1 MVEGERGDVKGP
13 IVNDFSIQVAT
24 VNGSGS
30 QSSNSVLMRSIFQ
43 MGIPVSGKNLFPSNI
58 AGLPTWFTIRANK
71 DGWIARRKE
80 IDFLVAMNADT
91 AREDV
96 MSLDPNRIVVYE
108 ETLRLNQLR
117 SDLTFFPVPF
127 AKLASGI
134 TTDSRLRK
142 LLTNMI
148 YVGAVGELLE
158 IDPAEMEVALTKQ
171 FKGKAKAV
179 ALNKQALDAGRTYA
193 QENFDRNRAPYRCRR
208 MNATKG
214 KIIIDGNAA
223 AALGCMFAGV
233 TVATWYPITPSSSLC
248 ETLTDYMREYRIGPD
263 GKASFA
269 IVQAEDE
276 LAAVGM
282 AIGAGWAGARSMTST
297 AGPGISLMQEFI
309 GLAYYAEIPVV
320 IFDVTR
326 VGPSTGLPTR
336 TQQSDILAMANC
348 SHGDTKHIVLI
359 PGSVSEC
366 FDMAVD
372 AFDLS
377 ERFQTPV
384 FVMSDLDLGM
394 NNWMSD
400 TFTYPTRKLDRGKV
414 LSAEDLDRLGKF
426 ERYRDADGDGIPYR
440 TLPGTGHPLAAY
452 FTRGSG
458 HNEKALY
465 SERPDDYQRNMD
477 RLLKK
482 FDTARSHVPQPE
494 IEYANGARV
503 GILAFGTTH
512 WAIIESQDQLKR
524 EYGVPTSY
532 YRLRAFPFTKH
543 LEEFFRK
550 HDRVYVV
557 EQNRDAQMAGL
568 IKLELPIELAAKLRS
583 IRHYSGIPIDARFV
597 TDELIAAEKGVRE
610 PAAAREEALTS
621 EGGRK

>member
-1 MVEGERGDVKGP
+1 MEEDQRSDTKEL
-13 IVNDFSIQVAT
+13 IINDFSIQVAT

-30 QSSNSVLMRSIFQ
+30 QSSNTVLMRSIFQ

-80 IDFLVAMNADT
+80 IDFLIAMNADT

-96 MSLDPNRIVVYE
+96 MSLGPNRVVVYE
-108 ETLRLNQLR
+108 ETLNLKHLR
-117 SDLTFFPVPF
+117 KDLHFFPIPF
-127 AKLASGI
+127 TKLAGGI
-134 TTDSRLRK
+134 APDARLRK
-142 LLTNMI
+142 LLANMI
-148 YVGAVGELLE
+148 YVGVVGELMD
-158 IDPAEMEVALTKQ
+158 IDPAEMEIALNKQ

-179 ALNKQALDAGRTYA
+179 ALNKQALDVGRKYA
-193 QENFDRNRAPYRCRR
+193 SENLDKSLVPFRCKRLDL
-208 MNATKG
+208 TKG

-223 AALGCMFAGV
+223 SALGCMFAGV

-248 ETLTDYMREYRIGPD
+248 ETLGDYMHEYRREED
-263 GKASFA
+263 GKTTYA

-297 AGPGISLMQEFI
+297 AGPGISLMNEFI

-336 TQQSDILAMANC
+336 TQQSDILSIVHC
-348 SHGDTKHIVLI
+348 SHGDTKHIMLL
-359 PGSVSEC
+359 PASVSEC

-372 AFDLS
+372 AFDLT
-377 ERFQTPV
+377 ERFQQPI
-384 FVMSDLDLGM
+384 FVMTDLDLGM

-400 TFTYPTRKLDRGKV
+400 TFKYPTRKFDRGKV
-414 LSAEDLDRLGKF
+414 LTAEDLQKLGGFK
-426 ERYRDADGDGIPYR
+426 RYADVDGDGIGYR
-440 TLPGTGHPLAAY
+440 TLPGTKHPAAAY

-458 HNEKALY
+458 HNASALY
-465 SERPDDYQRNMD
+465 SERPDDYKNNMD

-482 FDTARSHVPQPE
+482 YDTARSYVPQPE
-494 IEYANGARV
+494 IEYKNGARIGV
-503 GILAFGTTH
+503 LAFGTTH
-512 WAIIESQDQLKR
+512 WAIIESQDQLQK
-524 EYGVPTSY
+524 EYKISASY
-532 YRLRAFPFTKH
+532 YRLRAVPFTHH
-543 LEEFFRK
+543 LVEFFEK

-557 EQNRDAQMAGL
+557 EQNRDAQMASL
-568 IKLELPIELAAKLRS
+568 IKLELSPELGAKIRS
-583 IRHYSGIPIDARFV
+583 VLHYSGLPIDARFV
-597 TDELIAAEKGVRE
+597 TDAVIAAEKG
-610 PAAAREEALTS
+610 EA
-621 EGGRK
+621 K

>member
-1 MVEGERGDVKGP
+1 MEEDQRSDTKEL
-13 IVNDFSIQVAT
+13 IINDFSIQVAT

-30 QSSNSVLMRSIFQ
+30 QSSNTVLMRSIFQ

-96 MSLDPNRIVVYE
+96 MSLGPNRVVVYE
-108 ETLRLNQLR
+108 ETLNLKNLR
-117 SDLTFFPVPF
+117 KDLHFFPIPF
-127 AKLASGI
+127 AKLAGGI
-134 TTDSRLRK
+134 APDARLRK
-142 LLTNMI
+142 LLANMI
-148 YVGAVGELLE
+148 YVGVVGDLMD
-158 IDPAEMEVALTKQ
+158 IDPAEMEIALTKQ

-179 ALNKQALDAGRTYA
+179 ALNKQALEVGRKFA
-193 QENFDRNRAPYRCRR
+193 NENLDRSLVPYRCKRLDL
-208 MNATKG
+208 TKG
-214 KIIIDGNAA
+214 KIIIDGNSAS
-223 AALGCMFAGV
+223 ALGCMFAGV

-248 ETLTDYMREYRIGPD
+248 ETLADYMQEYRVGED
-263 GKASFA
+263 GKATFA

-297 AGPGISLMQEFI
+297 AGPGISLMNEFI
-309 GLAYYAEIPVV
+309 GLAYYAEIPIV

-336 TQQSDILAMANC
+336 TQQSDILSMVYC
-348 SHGDTKHIVLI
+348 SHGDTKHIVLL
-359 PGSVSEC
+359 PASVSEC

-372 AFDLS
+372 AFDLT
-377 ERFQTPV
+377 ERFQTPI
-384 FVMSDLDLGM
+384 FVMTDLDLGM

-400 TFTYPTRKLDRGKV
+400 TFKYPNRKFDRGKV
-414 LSAEDLDRLGKF
+414 LTAEDLTKLGSFK
-426 ERYRDADGDGIPYR
+426 RYGDVDGDGIGYR
-440 TLPGTGHPLAAY
+440 TLPGTKHPAAAY

-458 HNEKALY
+458 HNASALY
-465 SERPDDYQRNMD
+465 SERPDDYKNNMD

-482 FDTARSHVPQPE
+482 YDTARTHVPQPE
-494 IEYANGARV
+494 VEYKNGAKIGV
-503 GILAFGTTH
+503 LAFGTTH
-512 WAIIESQDQLKR
+512 WAIIESQDQLQK
-524 EYGVPTSY
+524 EYKTAVSY
-532 YRLRAFPFTKH
+532 YRLRAVPFTNH
-543 LEEFFRK
+543 LAEFFMK

-568 IKLELPIELAAKLRS
+568 IKLELSSELGAKIRS
-583 IRHYSGIPIDARFV
+583 VLHYSGLPIDARFV
-597 TDELIAAEKGVRE
+597 TDAVIAAEKGE
-610 PAAAREEALTS
+610 Q
-621 EGGRK
+621 K